1 MMTVVWGSAFVT
13 GLLLVQ
19 WAARSL
25 PPATCLW
32 PVPIVHRTTA
42 GPYRYLRHPMYVGN
56 LLLIVGAAGLAA
68 GIWNAVAVGTVAEL
82 VMREWAA
89 RETAGLK

>member
-1 MMTVVWGSAFVT
+1 MTIGWSAALVV
-13 GLLLVQ
+13 GLLLVL

-25 PPATCLW
+25 PAGTSLW
-32 PVPIVHRTTA
+32 PVPIVARTDA

-56 LLLIVGAAGLAA
+56 LLLIVGLAGLAA
-68 GIWNAVAVGTVAEL
+68 GIWNALAVGTVAEL
-82 VMREWAA
+82 LMREWAA